1 MRKKTKL
8 LLEENNRA
16 EEVLSAEGQEL
27 LTDIVVYLR
36 GSRVSTWEQEQVRR
50 DIMQMLRDAEARGE
64 RAESVIGPDT
74 KEFCDN
80 ILAELPPMPRWES
93 LLCTLRDGLL
103 ATAILAAIWLGFG
116 VLEGLLGVGSWPK
129 LTLTIGQL
137 ISGSGIL
144 LTACGIVYWI
154 CRRSFSVGQKKGPWV
169 LLFLVLFVVLCAGIF
184 LRQPIAALPVP
195 AAVCVV
201 AALFV
206 VYRRICISPSE
217 KIYGT

>member
-116 VLEGLLGVGSWPK
+116 VLEGLLGAGSWPA

-137 ISGSGIL
+137 ISGAGIL
-144 LTACGIVYWI
+144 LTACGVVYWI
-154 CRRSFSVGQKKGPWV
+154 CRRPFSIEQKKGPWV
-169 LLFLVLFVVLCAGIF
+169 VLFLVLFAVLCAGIF
-184 LRQPIAALPVP
+184 LRQPVAVLPVP
-195 AAVCVV
+195 AAVATVV
-201 AALFV
+201 GLFA
-206 VYRRICISPSE
+206 VYKLMDLRLD
-217 KIYGT
+217 

>member
-16 EEVLSAEGQEL
+16 EEALSKKGQEL

-36 GSRVSTWEQEQVRR
+36 GSRISTWEQEQVRR

-116 VLEGLLGVGSWPK
+116 VLEGLLGAGSWPA

-137 ISGSGIL
+137 ISGAGIL
-144 LTACGIVYWI
+144 LTACGVVYWI
-154 CRRSFSVGQKKGPWV
+154 CRRPFSIEQKKGPWV
-169 LLFLVLFVVLCAGIF
+169 VLFLVLFAVLCAGIF
-184 LRQPIAALPVP
+184 LRQPVAVLPVP
-195 AAVCVV
+195 AAVATVV
-201 AALFV
+201 GLFA
-206 VYRRICISPSE
+206 VYKLMDLRLD
-217 KIYGT
+217 

>member
-16 EEVLSAEGQEL
+16 EEALSKKGQEL

-36 GSRVSTWEQEQVRR
+36 GSRISTWEQEQVRR
-50 DIMQMLRDAEARGE
+50 DITQMLRDAEARGE
-64 RAESVIGPDT
+64 QTESVIGPDT

-80 ILAELPPMPRWES
+80 ILAELPPMPRCES

-116 VLEGLLGVGSWPK
+116 VLEGLLGAGSWPA

-137 ISGSGIL
+137 ISGAGIL
-144 LTACGIVYWI
+144 LTACGVVYWI
-154 CRRSFSVGQKKGPWV
+154 CRRPFSIEQKKGPWV
-169 LLFLVLFVVLCAGIF
+169 VLFLVLFAVLCAGIF
-184 LRQPIAALPVP
+184 LRQPVAVLPVP
-195 AAVCVV
+195 AAVATVV
-201 AALFV
+201 GLFA
-206 VYRRICISPSE
+206 VYKLMDLRLD
-217 KIYGT
+217 

>member
-16 EEVLSAEGQEL
+16 EEALSEKGQKL

-36 GSRVSTWEQEQVRR
+36 GSRISTWEQEQVRR
-50 DIMQMLRDAEARGE
+50 DITQMLRDAEARGE
-64 RAESVIGPDT
+64 QAEAVIGPDP
-74 KEFCDN
+74 KEFCDS
-80 ILAELPPMPRWES
+80 ILAELPPVPRWES

-103 ATAILAAIWLGFG
+103 AAAVLTAIWLGFG

-206 VYRRICISPSE
+206 VYKLMDLRLD
-217 KIYGT
+217 

>member
-50 DIMQMLRDAEARGE
+50 DIMQTLRDAEARGE

-93 LLCTLRDGLL
+93 LLCALRDGLL

-116 VLEGLLGVGSWPK
+116 VLEGLLGAGSWPA

-137 ISGSGIL
+137 ISGAGIL
-144 LTACGIVYWI
+144 LTACGVVYWI
-154 CRRSFSVGQKKGPWV
+154 CRRPFSIEQKKGPWV
-169 LLFLVLFVVLCAGIF
+169 VLFLVLFAVLCAGIF
-184 LRQPIAALPVP
+184 LRQPVAVLPVP
-195 AAVCVV
+195 AAVATVV
-201 AALFV
+201 GLFA
-206 VYRRICISPSE
+206 VYKLMDLRLD
-217 KIYGT
+217 